1 MDCLDLV
8 IGTARGC
15 YSRIA
20 DYYIRDRSTPR
31 FDSFYGGQDSLT
43 AAVGEE
49 VDGYT
54 RILFRR
60 KLTGK
65 ITGNGLSLLR

>member
-1 MDCLDLV
+1 MDCMDLV
-8 IGTARGC
+8 VGTARGS

-20 DYYIRDRSTPR
+20 DYYTRDRSAPR
-31 FDSFYGGQDSLT
+31 FDSFYGGEDSLT
-43 AAVGEE
+43 AAIGDE

-60 KLTGK
+60 KLQGTVK
-65 ITGNGLSLLR
+65 I